1 MGPFYII
8 FRKVAAI
15 GLARYCRIL
24 AGLLLVESVLVL
36 FSIGLHEGIKGFRY
50 YKYRDDPYYL
60 FDFLGT
66 PYVRYIQLI
75 VGFTVI
81 VVTQFTNGHGK
92 NEENE
97 EDNNDYVT
105 MSVIE

>member
-1 MGPFYII
+1 MAG
-8 FRKVAAI
+8 
-15 GLARYCRIL
+15 YCRIL
-24 AGLLLVESVLVL
+24 AGLLIVESVLVL
-36 FSIGLHEGIKGFRY
+36 FMIGWHEA
-50 YKYRDDPYYL
+50 YKKSQNHYDPYYL
-60 FDFLGT
+60 FDFFGT
-66 PYVRYIQLI
+66 PHVRYIQLI

-81 VVTQFTNGHGK
+81 VVTQFTNGQRK

>member
-1 MGPFYII
+1 MAG
-8 FRKVAAI
+8 
-15 GLARYCRIL
+15 YCRIL
-24 AGLLLVESVLVL
+24 AGLLLLESVLVL
-36 FSIGLHEGIKGFRY
+36 FLIGVHEADQKS
-50 YKYRDDPYYL
+50 KLYRDDP
-60 FDFLGT
+60 FFFGT
-66 PYVRYIQLI
+66 PYLRYIQLI

-81 VVTQFTNGHGK
+81 VVTQFINGHRK

>member
-1 MGPFYII
+1 MAG
-8 FRKVAAI
+8 
-15 GLARYCRIL
+15 YCRIL

-66 PYVRYIQLI
+66 PYLRYIQLI

-81 VVTQFTNGHGK
+81 VVTQFTNGQRK
-92 NEENE
+92 KEENE

>member
-1 MGPFYII
+1 MAG
-8 FRKVAAI
+8 
-15 GLARYCRIL
+15 YCRIL
-24 AGLLLVESVLVL
+24 AGLLLLESVLVL
-36 FSIGLHEGIKGFRY
+36 FLIGVHEADRKSN
-50 YKYRDDPYYL
+50 YRDDPYYL

-66 PYVRYIQLI
+66 PYVRYVQLI

-81 VVTQFTNGHGK
+81 VVTQFTNGQRK
-92 NEENE
+92 KEENE